1 MQSACIESIKQ
12 KHNTYVD
19 RTVETSGG
27 RGDSDGINEV
37 KRSLCRYIPLGL
49 LYLWGIKTTT
59 NDSDTL
65 AGWLS
70 LPYCAV

>member
-1 MQSACIESIKQ
+1 MQAALNK
-12 KHNTYVD
+12 NTT
-19 RTVETSGG
+19 RTWTGTVETSGG
-27 RGDSDGINEV
+27 RGDSVSDGINEV